1 MDVILKRLLANR
13 KCPFDFRKFP
23 ARVLCMKSY
32 GQTCA
37 LAKALDVV
45 GDRWSLLVIR
55 ELLIRGSLR
64 YTDIRKGV
72 PGIATNLL
80 ANRLRELEEAGVV
93 RREAAPP
100 PIATTLYHLT
110 PRGEDLRPV
119 VIALGRWG
127 QPLLADAGEDEAFQT
142 HWLTLPLEAN
152 LKDNAPEESP
162 IAIQVRAGDEP
173 LLIETIDGAV
183 RARVGSTDH
192 PDAVLSG
199 PSKLVFAT
207 LVGRMELVDARAK
220 GLIYEG
226 DPALFQRVRPGASAS
241 V

>member
-1 MDVILKRLLANR
+1 
-13 KCPFDFRKFP
+13 
-23 ARVLCMKSY
+23 MKSY

-80 ANRLRELEEAGVV
+80 ADRLRELEEAGVI

-127 QPLLADAGEDEAFQT
+127 QPMLADAGDDEAFQT

-152 LKDNAPEESP
+152 LSDNAPEEPP
-162 IAIQVRAGDEP
+162 IAIQVRTGEEP

-207 LVGRMELVDARAK
+207 LVGRLVLEDAQAR
-220 GLIYEG
+220 GLEYQG
-226 DPALFQRVRPGASAS
+226 DPSVLARVQPSRPVAHSQTRPRG
-241 V
+241 